1 MSAGTGKAVSF
12 TILDKEY
19 LITCNEEERDGLN
32 RAIEL
37 LNRKMRDVKA
47 SGKVIGAERIA
58 VMAALHIAHELLEYK
73 HRNESYTVNM
83 DNLVRR
89 LQTKI
94 DDALSKGKQ
103 IEIQ

>member
-1 MSAGTGKAVSF
+1 MTAKTGKAFNF

-19 LITCNEEERDGLN
+19 LITCSEEERDGLN

-37 LNRKMRDVKA
+37 VNRKMRDVKA
-47 SGKVIGAERIA
+47 SSKVIGTERIA

-89 LQTKI
+89 LQNKI